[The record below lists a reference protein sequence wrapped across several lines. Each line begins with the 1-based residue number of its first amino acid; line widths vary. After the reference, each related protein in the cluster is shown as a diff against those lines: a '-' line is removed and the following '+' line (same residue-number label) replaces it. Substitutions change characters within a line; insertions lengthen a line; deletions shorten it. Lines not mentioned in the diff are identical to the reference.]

1 MLTATTEELLLQT
14 LCNINNLSSRWIRDP
29 KGSLFLRLNSNMND
43 KKAAKLIIKR
53 SKKNPLFYTKDEI
66 RYAKLIKKL
75 HKKKKKLDD

>member
-1 MLTATTEELLLQT
+1 MLTATTEEFQLQT

-29 KGSLFLRLNSNMND
+29 KGSLFLCLNSNMND
-43 KKAAKLIIKR
+43 KKAAKLIIR
-53 SKKNPLFYTKDEI
+53 RAKKNPLFYTKDEI